1 MWILPLVVLLGGLV
15 LGVVGY
21 LGLVGRLPRNDFAGV
36 RTATTMRSD
45 ATFLAANRAA
55 GPPTLA
61 GGGVGLV
68 GAVVAWLM
76 PGEIGV
82 VTASLVALAV
92 MTGLTVLG
100 AVKGVRAAKAVV
112 DPR

>member
-21 LGLVGRLPRNDFAGV
+21 LGLVGRLPRNEFAGV

-55 GPPTLA
+55 GVPTMA
-61 GGGVGLV
+61 GGGAGVV
-68 GAVVAWLM
+68 GAVVAWLV

-82 VTASLVALAV
+82 VVATLVAVAV

-100 AVKGVRAAKAVV
+100 AVKGIRAAKAVA

>member
-1 MWILPLVVLLGGLV
+1 MNPVHAWFGP
-15 LGVVGY
+15 Y
-21 LGLVGRLPRNDFAGV
+21 AGRLPRNEFAGV

-55 GPPTLA
+55 GVPTMA
-61 GGGVGLV
+61 GGGVGVV
-68 GAVVAWLM
+68 GAVVAWLV

-82 VTASLVALAV
+82 VVAVLVAVAV

-100 AVKGVRAAKAVV
+100 AVQGIRAAKAVA
-112 DPR
+112 DSR